1 MAYADQMKE
10 TTRLNITKAR
20 NAHFKALEEASE
32 FESVGGGA
40 NDVDQNRLTGAQ
52 INLGEI
58 PIAVLRGIHMYSVM
72 DCNEIYQYC
81 NHFQPRC
88 WNAFVMLQNAG
99 LTENPQFRGVS
110 VRKGLY
116 RNYK

>member
-10 TTRLNITKAR
+10 TMRLNITKAR

-32 FESVGGGA
+32 FEFVGGGA

-58 PIAVLRGIHMYSVM
+58 PIAVLRGIHMYPVM
-72 DCNEIYQYC
+72 DCGEIYQYC
-81 NHFQPRC
+81 NHFTTE
-88 WNAFVMLQNAG
+88 MLERIFDVAERRAYG
-99 LTENPQFRGVS
+99 EPPVS
-110 VRKGLY
+110 WSSCS
-116 RNYK
+116 